1 MHAACL
7 CLTYA
12 PTHDEEPHMRVLMLG
27 WEFPPHNSGGLG
39 VACEGLARAVKETGT
54 EVVFVLPRPI
64 PLEGAP
70 VNIRFAHTGT
80 LKVREV
86 NVALQPYLTS
96 EAYQRYR
103 TRLPGDIYGASL
115 FDEVLRYAEAIKEVV
130 ASERFDI
137 IHAHDWLSF
146 LAGVE
151 AKRLSGKPLIL
162 HVHAT
167 GFDQSG
173 GVGIDPRVFSIEK
186 LGFDEADA
194 IVTVSDYT
202 RRMVET
208 RYGVSRE
215 KIHVVYNGVDA
226 SKFEVHEPKE
236 LALKRAGYKMVLYVG
251 RLSLHKGPDYFLRAA
266 KRVLEYQ
273 KDVYFVVSGSGEME
287 WQMVELAA
295 KLGISDRVVFAGF
308 LRGAE
313 LNQLFRA
320 ADLYIL
326 PSVSEPFGIAP
337 LEALVSGTPV
347 IISKQSGVSEVLT
360 HALKVDFWDIDEMA
374 NQIVAVLRHESL
386 KFQLAREGRF
396 EALRL
401 TWRKAADKCVA
412 LYHAVAHGGMLK
424 KA

>member
-1 MHAACL
+1 
-7 CLTYA
+7 
-12 PTHDEEPHMRVLMLG
+12 MRVLMLG
-27 WEFPPHNSGGLG
+27 WEFPPYNSGGLG
-39 VACEGLARAVKETGT
+39 VACEGLARAVEERGT

-64 PLEGAP
+64 PLADSP
-70 VNIRFAHTGT
+70 IKMRFASTGAFT
-80 LKVREV
+80 VREV
-86 NVALQPYLTS
+86 NVALQPYITS
-96 EAYQRYR
+96 QEYMRYR
-103 TRLPGDIYGASL
+103 SRLPGDIYGASL
-115 FDEVLRYAEAIKEVV
+115 FDEVLRYAAAIRDIV
-130 ASERFDI
+130 ATEKFDV

-146 LAGVE
+146 LAGIE

-173 GVGIDPRVFSIEK
+173 GAGIDPRVFAIEK

-202 RRMVET
+202 RRMVES
-208 RYGVSRE
+208 RYSVPHD

-226 SKFEVHEPKE
+226 WRFDTVGSKE
-236 LALKRAGYKMVLYVG
+236 LALKRAGFKMVLYVG

-266 KRVLEYQ
+266 QRVLQYE
-273 KDVYFVVSGSGEME
+273 KNVYFVVSGSGEME
-287 WQMVELAA
+287 WQMVELAS
-295 KLGISDRVVFAGF
+295 KLGIAERVVFAGF
-308 LRGAE
+308 LRGEE

-347 IISKQSGVSEVLT
+347 LISKQSGVSEVLT
-360 HALKVDFWDIDEMA
+360 HALKTDFWDIDEMA
-374 NQIVAVLRHESL
+374 NQIIAVLRHEPL
-386 KFQLAREGRF
+386 KQQLAREGRG

-401 TWRKAADKCVA
+401 TWRRAAEKCVE
-412 LYHAVAHGGMLK
+412 LYHAIVRNVQGVLTEA
-424 KA
+424 